1 MILERS
7 AGAETRV
14 VRSNPSRTK
23 TIMRTIQL
31 TLTLT
36 GLMAAATASS
46 ANPPHSITLTPIGT
60 YASGVFD
67 QGAAEIVAHDPK
79 TQRLFVVTCAFIG
92 LERVGGVMVYDIT
105 NPFAP
110 FFVDYVNFRDFAT
123 DVESPEAGDLGPEG
137 LVFIE
142 AKDSPNGK
150 PLLVVGNEVSGTTTV
165 FEINRIVGR

>member
-46 ANPPHSITLTPIGT
+46 ANPPHRITLTPIGT

-79 TQRLFVVTCAFIG
+79 TQRHFVVTCAFIG

-110 FFVDYVNFRDFAT
+110 FFVD
-123 DVESPEAGDLGPEG
+123 
-137 LVFIE
+137 
-142 AKDSPNGK
+142 
-150 PLLVVGNEVSGTTTV
+150 
-165 FEINRIVGR
+165 